1 MQAEFTMRYTKNKY
15 KKSDNFNYRKGEN
28 NMYNNIK
35 LEKGLY
41 SITGKT
47 FTQSLAELDPDANY
61 ENTELKGLDA
71 FERQLKRF
79 DIKVKGANSDRVEK
93 FFISTESA
101 VLFPEYIRRTVK
113 QGMDEASIMGKVAA
127 AVSYTDGV
135 DFRGLNVTKS
145 GSTDVVAEGGNV
157 PMTTVRLSTASKT
170 LTKFARRLNCSFESV
185 RKQKLEAFGVVLKN
199 LGATISRDVN
209 SFAMTEITRGITA
222 QTLIG
227 SELTYADLAAFWA
240 SMGEFNMTTMIC
252 TPDVMAKI
260 LAMDEMKYCIGDYMA
275 GGTVQ
280 TPYGVTLV
288 KCPQLTGGI
297 AVGIDQSSAVEMVLG
312 GDVIVDYDKLIT
324 NQCNEIVCSVLA
336 GFSVLT
342 SGAVRTLKTT
352 K

>member
-1 MQAEFTMRYTKNKY
+1 
-15 KKSDNFNYRKGEN
+15 
-28 NMYNNIK
+28 MYNNIK

-47 FTQSLAELDPDANY
+47 FTQALAELDPDANY

-145 GSTDVVAEGGNV
+145 GSTDVVPEGGNV
-157 PMTTVRLSTASKT
+157 PITTVRLSTNSKT

-222 QTLIG
+222 QNLIG

-324 NQCNEIVCSVLA
+324 NQCDEIVCSVLA

-342 SGAVRTLKTT
+342 SGAVKTLKTT

>member
-1 MQAEFTMRYTKNKY
+1 
-15 KKSDNFNYRKGEN
+15 
-28 NMYNNIK
+28 MYNNIK

-47 FTQSLAELDPDANY
+47 FTQALTELDPDANY

-145 GSTDVVAEGGNV
+145 GSTDVVPEGGNV
-157 PMTTVRLSTASKT
+157 PMTTVRLSTNSKT

-185 RKQKLEAFGVVLKN
+185 RKQKLEAFGVVLRN

-252 TPDVMAKI
+252 TPSFDSVMFIAPF
-260 LAMDEMKYCIGDYMA
+260 
-275 GGTVQ
+275 VS
-280 TPYGVTLV
+280 
-288 KCPQLTGGI
+288 I
-297 AVGIDQSSAVEMVLG
+297 AVRYFFYVL
-312 GDVIVDYDKLIT
+312 
-324 NQCNEIVCSVLA
+324 
-336 GFSVLT
+336 
-342 SGAVRTLKTT
+342 
-352 K
+352 

>member
-1 MQAEFTMRYTKNKY
+1 
-15 KKSDNFNYRKGEN
+15 
-28 NMYNNIK
+28 MYNNIK

-47 FTQSLAELDPDANY
+47 FTQALAELDPDANY

-79 DIKVKGANSDRVEK
+79 DIKVKGANSDKVEK

-101 VLFPEYIRRTVK
+101 VLFPEYIRRTGK

-157 PMTTVRLSTASKT
+157 P
-170 LTKFARRLNCSFESV
+170 TKFARRLNCSFESV

-297 AVGIDQSSAVEMVLG
+297 AVGIAQSSAVEMVLG
-312 GDVIVDYDKLIT
+312 GDVIVDYDNLIT
-324 NQCNEIVCSVLA
+324 NQCN
-336 GFSVLT
+336 
-342 SGAVRTLKTT
+342 
-352 K
+352 

>member
-1 MQAEFTMRYTKNKY
+1 
-15 KKSDNFNYRKGEN
+15 
-28 NMYNNIK
+28 MYNNIK

-47 FTQSLAELDPDANY
+47 FTQALAELDPDANY

-113 QGMDEASIMGKVAA
+113 QGMDDASIMGKVAA

-157 PMTTVRLSTASKT
+157 PMTTVRLSTSSKT

-185 RKQKLEAFGVVLKN
+185 RKQKLEAFGVVLRN

-222 QTLIG
+222 Q
-227 SELTYADLAAFWA
+227 
-240 SMGEFNMTTMIC
+240 TMIC

-312 GDVIVDYDKLIT
+312 GDVIVDYDKLLT

-342 SGAVRTLKTT
+342 SGAVKTLKTT

>member
-1 MQAEFTMRYTKNKY
+1 
-15 KKSDNFNYRKGEN
+15 
-28 NMYNNIK
+28 
-35 LEKGLY
+35 
-41 SITGKT
+41 
-47 FTQSLAELDPDANY
+47 
-61 ENTELKGLDA
+61 
-71 FERQLKRF
+71 
-79 DIKVKGANSDRVEK
+79 
-93 FFISTESA
+93 
-101 VLFPEYIRRTVK
+101 
-113 QGMDEASIMGKVAA
+113 MGKVAA

-145 GSTDVVAEGGNV
+145 GSTDVVPEGGNV
-157 PMTTVRLSTASKT
+157 PMTTVRLSTNSKT

-185 RKQKLEAFGVVLKN
+185 RKQKLEAFGVVLRN

-280 TPYGVTLV
+280 TH
-288 KCPQLTGGI
+288 
-297 AVGIDQSSAVEMVLG
+297 MV
-312 GDVIVDYDKLIT
+312 
-324 NQCNEIVCSVLA
+324 
-336 GFSVLT
+336 
-342 SGAVRTLKTT
+342 
-352 K
+352 

>member
-1 MQAEFTMRYTKNKY
+1 
-15 KKSDNFNYRKGEN
+15 
-28 NMYNNIK
+28 MYNNIK

-47 FTQSLAELDPDANY
+47 FTQALAELDPDANY

-145 GSTDVVAEGGNV
+145 GSTDVVAEG
-157 PMTTVRLSTASKT
+157 
-170 LTKFARRLNCSFESV
+170 NCSFESV
-185 RKQKLEAFGVVLKN
+185 RKQKLEAFGVVLRN

-209 SFAMTEITRGITA
+209 SLAMTEITRGITA

-312 GDVIVDYDKLIT
+312 GDVIVDYDKLLT

-342 SGAVRTLKTT
+342 SGAVKTLKTT

>member
-1 MQAEFTMRYTKNKY
+1 M
-15 KKSDNFNYRKGEN
+15 
-28 NMYNNIK
+28 
-35 LEKGLY
+35 
-41 SITGKT
+41 
-47 FTQSLAELDPDANY
+47 
-61 ENTELKGLDA
+61 
-71 FERQLKRF
+71 
-79 DIKVKGANSDRVEK
+79 
-93 FFISTESA
+93 
-101 VLFPEYIRRTVK
+101 
-113 QGMDEASIMGKVAA
+113 
-127 AVSYTDGV
+127 

-145 GSTDVVAEGGNV
+145 GSTDVVPEGGNV
-157 PMTTVRLSTASKT
+157 PITTVRLSTNSKT

-222 QTLIG
+222 QNLIG

-252 TPDVMAKI
+252 TPDVMDKI

-342 SGAVRTLKTT
+342 SGAVKTLKTT

>member
-1 MQAEFTMRYTKNKY
+1 
-15 KKSDNFNYRKGEN
+15 
-28 NMYNNIK
+28 MYNTIR

-47 FTQSLAELDPDANY
+47 FTQALAELDPDANY

-79 DIKVKGANSDRVEK
+79 DIKIKGANSDRVEK
-93 FFISTESA
+93 FFNSTESA

-135 DFRGLNVTKS
+135 DFRGLTVTKT
-145 GSTDVVAEGGNV
+145 GLTDVVAEGGNV
-157 PMTTVRLSTASKT
+157 PLTNVRLATSNKT
-170 LTKFARRLNCSFESV
+170 LTKFARRLSCSFEAI

-199 LGATISRDVN
+199 LGAAISKDVN
-209 SFAMTEITRGITA
+209 GLAMSEITKGLTA

-227 SELTYADLAAFWA
+227 TELTYADLAAFWA
-240 SMGEFNMTTMIC
+240 SMGDYNMTTMVC

-288 KCPQLTGGI
+288 KCPQLTSGI
-297 AVGIDQSSAVEMVLG
+297 AVGIDQSCGVEMVLG
-312 GDVIVDYDKLIT
+312 GDVIVDYDKLIS
-324 NQCNEIVCSVLA
+324 NQCNEISCSVLA

-342 SGAVRTLKTT
+342 SGAVKTLKTS

>member
-47 FTQSLAELDPDANY
+47 FTQALAELDPDANY

-157 PMTTVRLSTASKT
+157 PMTT
-170 LTKFARRLNCSFESV
+170 
-185 RKQKLEAFGVVLKN
+185 
-199 LGATISRDVN
+199 D
-209 SFAMTEITRGITA
+209 
-222 QTLIG
+222 
-227 SELTYADLAAFWA
+227 
-240 SMGEFNMTTMIC
+240 
-252 TPDVMAKI
+252 
-260 LAMDEMKYCIGDYMA
+260 
-275 GGTVQ
+275 
-280 TPYGVTLV
+280 
-288 KCPQLTGGI
+288 
-297 AVGIDQSSAVEMVLG
+297 
-312 GDVIVDYDKLIT
+312 
-324 NQCNEIVCSVLA
+324 
-336 GFSVLT
+336 
-342 SGAVRTLKTT
+342 
-352 K
+352 

>member
-1 MQAEFTMRYTKNKY
+1 
-15 KKSDNFNYRKGEN
+15 
-28 NMYNNIK
+28 
-35 LEKGLY
+35 
-41 SITGKT
+41 
-47 FTQSLAELDPDANY
+47 
-61 ENTELKGLDA
+61 
-71 FERQLKRF
+71 
-79 DIKVKGANSDRVEK
+79 
-93 FFISTESA
+93 
-101 VLFPEYIRRTVK
+101 
-113 QGMDEASIMGKVAA
+113 MGKVAA

-157 PMTTVRLSTASKT
+157 PITTVRLSTSSKT

-185 RKQKLEAFGVVLKN
+185 RKQKLEAFGVVLRN

-209 SFAMTEITRGITA
+209 SLAMTEITRGITA

-312 GDVIVDYDKLIT
+312 GDVIVDYDKLLT

-342 SGAVRTLKTT
+342 SGAVKTLKTT